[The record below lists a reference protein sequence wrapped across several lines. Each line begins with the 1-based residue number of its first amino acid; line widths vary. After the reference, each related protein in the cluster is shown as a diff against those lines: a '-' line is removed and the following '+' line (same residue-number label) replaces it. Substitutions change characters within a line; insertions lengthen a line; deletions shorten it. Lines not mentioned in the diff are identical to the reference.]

1 MDQTKSQS
9 GSKLAFQEVPEEAER
24 TTEGGEDE
32 EDEDYSEDNSTS
44 SCIAPDITHFPNPLI
59 KKEARQRGAVI
70 IHILLAIYMFLGNI
84 SNNRL
89 SEKHGSL

>member
-1 MDQTKSQS
+1 M
-9 GSKLAFQEVPEEAER
+9 QEVPEETER
-24 TTEGGEDE
+24 TTEGAEY
-32 EDEDYSEDNSTS
+32 EDEDYSDDNST

-84 SNNRL
+84 FNIIY
-89 SEKHGSL
+89 